1 MTLSIGAPVWGVQDI
16 DRSVAFWTRA
26 LDYVPRDEPQSDWA
40 SLVPRD
46 GDGVQLSLMLVSSRA
61 EDRRRHHLDLFADDR
76 EAEVER
82 LLGLGAG
89 SVEWN
94 YEEGADY
101 VVLSDPDG
109 NLFCV
114 VQR

>member
-1 MTLSIGAPVWGVQDI
+1 MSLSIGAVVWGVEDI
-16 DRSVAFWTRA
+16 GRSVRFWTEA
-26 LDYVPRDEPQSDWA
+26 LGYRPREEPQDDWA

-46 GDGVQLSLMLVSSRA
+46 GSGVQLSLQLVSSRA
-61 EDRRRHHLDLFADDR
+61 EDRRRHHLDLYADDR

-89 SVEWN
+89 SVDWD
-94 YEEGADY
+94 YEEDADY
-101 VVLSDPDG
+101 IVLSDPDG

>member
-1 MTLSIGAPVWGVQDI
+1 MSLSIGAPVWGVQDI

-26 LDYVPRDEPQSDWA
+26 LDYVLRGEPQSDWA

-61 EDRRRHHLDLFADDR
+61 EDRRRHHLDLFTDDR
-76 EAEVER
+76 EAEVVP

-89 SVEWN
+89 SVEWE
-94 YEEGADY
+94 YEEDADY

>member
-1 MTLSIGAPVWGVQDI
+1 MSLSIGAPVWGVQDI

-26 LDYVPRDEPQSDWA
+26 LDYVLRGEPQSDWA

-61 EDRRRHHLDLFADDR
+61 EDRRRHHLDLFTDDR
-76 EAEVER
+76 EAEVVR
-82 LLGLGAG
+82 LLSLGAG
-89 SVEWN
+89 SVEWE
-94 YEEGADY
+94 YEEDADY

>member
-1 MTLSIGAPVWGVQDI
+1 MSLSIGAPVWGVQDI
-16 DRSVAFWTRA
+16 ARGVAFWTRA
-26 LDYVPRDEPQSDWA
+26 LDYVPRDEPQDDWA

-76 EAEVER
+76 EADWE
-82 LLGLGAG
+82 
-89 SVEWN
+89 
-94 YEEGADY
+94 YEEDADY